1 MAIPQSEDE
10 RRSVATPLN
19 FSELESLR
27 LLCKQIKPNQVTSLN
42 YFRSGVGFM
51 HVRGRDKEGDVSV
64 SSSATCVLSLAATGE
79 WNSSEADT
87 ASLAKKLIDKE
98 KSAGLDKDNP
108 FTTAWIL
115 DAVTALERDVAYPFV
130 ADTTYKA
137 KIAHKEGV
145 LQDAIRKSDDGAV
158 SIAGYPGSAYL
169 TQLVV
174 RVLRRREKLPPEL
187 EDKVNGWAWAEM
199 TRQLAL
205 VQARSKTRDAF
216 SFAYLLML
224 VTSGTPSSEISP
236 EKSSFQRASLQTVF
250 NCQLQDGTWPLSRP
264 LFHYPTVG
272 NAHCYEF
279 EMLTQLLQEPG
290 LRDLLID
297 YLPNLRRAAESL
309 SRSVYELD
317 SGVRAWA
324 SGHHPQLPGP
334 ESWTTASVYHFVHN
348 LDRIL
353 AEAVRRDLF
362 QYLET
367 PFPGPMARG
376 YLREEFASR
385 FLDSKV
391 KFHGNKYSLK
401 EHLWQLFVSP
411 LMSEA
416 ASIANGRRFSKET
429 PRSAIFFGPP
439 GTSKTDLSKEIAGFL
454 GWPYLAVDPSHFLRN
469 GMDGIQAEA
478 NIVFRRLEETERI
491 VVLFDEFDELVRQRD
506 SPNAL
511 PFSRLLTTAM
521 LPKLARLHKQ
531 GTIVFIIA
539 TNHIGEFDLAIRRR
553 GRFDRGVQIMP
564 PTYDA
569 KTKGKKWGPQKID
582 LGEKLS
588 EFGLDADDDVKSRVG
603 DLTYDEC
610 ESFASEL
617 RDADTV
623 ETVRSKLTNA
633 WSRCTLN
640 TPVSEEEKATWK
652 QRCEDEEK
660 FNF

>member
-1 MAIPQSEDE
+1 MAIAQSEDE
-10 RRSVATPLN
+10 GRSAVTPLG

-27 LLCKQIKPNQVTSLN
+27 LLCKQVKPNQVTSLN

-51 HVRGRDKEGDVSV
+51 HVREREKQGDISV
-64 SSSATCVLSLAATGE
+64 SSSATCILSLVATGE
-79 WNSSEADT
+79 WRANEADT
-87 ASLAKKLIDKE
+87 ASLAKKLLDKE

-115 DAVTALERDVAYPFV
+115 DAVTALEKDVTEPFV
-130 ADTTYKA
+130 ADADYKA
-137 KIAHKEGV
+137 KIEHKETV
-145 LQDAIRKSDDGAV
+145 LQEAIGKSADGAV

-169 TQLVV
+169 TQLVM
-174 RVLRRREKLPPEL
+174 RVLRRRDKLPQDL
-187 EDKVNGWAWAEM
+187 EKKVNDWAWEEM

-205 VQARSKTRDAF
+205 VQAKSKTRDAF
-216 SFAYLLML
+216 AFAYLLML
-224 VTSGTPSSEISP
+224 VTSGTPSSMISP
-236 EKSSFQRASLQTVF
+236 ERSSFQRASLQTVF
-250 NCQLQDGTWPLSRP
+250 DCQLQDGTWPLSRP

-290 LRDLLID
+290 LRDLLLD

-309 SRSVYELD
+309 SRSVYELE

-348 LDRIL
+348 LDRVL

-362 QYLET
+362 RYLEA
-367 PFPGPMARG
+367 PFPGPMPRG
-376 YLREEFASR
+376 YLREEFASA
-385 FLDSKV
+385 FLDSKI
-391 KFHGNKYSLK
+391 KFQGNNDSLK
-401 EHLWQLFVSP
+401 DHLWRLFVSP

-416 ASIANGRRFSKET
+416 PGIAKGRRFSKET

-439 GTSKTDLSKEIAGFL
+439 GTSKTDLSKEIATFL

-478 NIVFRRLEETERI
+478 NTVFRRLEETERV

-564 PTYDA
+564 PTYEA
-569 KTKGKKWGPQKID
+569 KTTGKKWGPQKID
-582 LGEKLS
+582 LGGILRAL
-588 EFGLDADDDVKSRVG
+588 GLDADDDVRRQVG

-610 ESFASEL
+610 ESVASEL
-617 RDADTV
+617 SEVDT
-623 ETVRSKLTNA
+623 EEGIRSKLANA
-633 WSRCTLN
+633 WRNCTLN
-640 TPVSEEEKATWK
+640 TPVSEEDKATWK